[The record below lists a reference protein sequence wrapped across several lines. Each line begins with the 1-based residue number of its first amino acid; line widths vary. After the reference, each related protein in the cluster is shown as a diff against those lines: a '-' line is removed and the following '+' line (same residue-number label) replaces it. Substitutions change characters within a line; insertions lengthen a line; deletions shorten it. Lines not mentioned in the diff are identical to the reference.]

1 MSVLDAILGQR
12 RAEYRAEVARMYEP
26 PKVPAAPKPDPIT
39 ELARR
44 LAQ

>member
-1 MSVLDAILGQR
+1 MSVFDAILGQR

-26 PKVPAAPKPDPIT
+26 PKAPPAPKPDPIA

-44 LAQ
+44 LA